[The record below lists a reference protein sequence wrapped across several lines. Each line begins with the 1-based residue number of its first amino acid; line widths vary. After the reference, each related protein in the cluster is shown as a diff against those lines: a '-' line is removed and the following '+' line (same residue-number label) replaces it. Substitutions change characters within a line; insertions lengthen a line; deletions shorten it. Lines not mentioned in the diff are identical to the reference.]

1 MERVSEDSIVVFR
14 DQTWNDYERM
24 LRARGDHSPPLLA
37 FLDGEIEQ
45 MSPGDSH
52 ERIDLNCSRMVTDYC
67 LAHGIM
73 LQGIGSWLL
82 RDKLKHAGLEPDSGF
97 IFGRKTAKRP
107 DLAIE
112 VEWSRGGIDRLEIY
126 RRLGIREV
134 WRWREYTLHV
144 HQLVR
149 GSYREADRSRF
160 LPEIHVEL
168 MTKLLEL
175 RYVNDIVARWSG
187 GRGR

>member
-1 MERVSEDSIVVFR
+1 MERVSGDSIVIYR
-14 DQTWNDYERM
+14 DQTWKDYERM

-45 MSPGDSH
+45 MSPGESH
-52 ERIDLNCSRMVTDYC
+52 ERVDFNCARMVTDYC
-67 LAHGIM
+67 LAHGI
-73 LQGIGSWLL
+73 LIQGLGSWLL
-82 RDKLKHAGLEPDSGF
+82 KDKLKRAGLEPDACF

-112 VEWSRGGIDRLEIY
+112 VEWSRGGINKLEIY

-134 WRWREYTLHV
+134 WRWQKYTLHI

-149 GSYREADRSRF
+149 GSYREAERSRF
-160 LPEIHVEL
+160 LPDIDVEL
-168 MTKLLEL
+168 MTSLLKL
-175 RYVNDIVARWSG
+175 RYVNHIVERWNG